1 MIKPLRLKRGQGGGG
16 AATLVALIAVFIVFY
31 ILFLPPAERN
41 RLLNNKTTTTGENGE
56 DTSGKIIL
64 LKESPGTLFK
74 EEQTEFEHTISPFNL
89 AVFNQDVVLKEKDS
103 MYIQAG
109 GSKDQP
115 QMMILVIKDVDN
127 TKNVKISFT
136 VGKHSG
142 KLIIKLNGEEVFN
155 GEITTSNPAPIK
167 LDNLKEENIL
177 EFSVSSSGWMFW
189 NVNFY
194 ELSNIKITAT
204 VTNLE
209 NQEAA
214 KQFSISYDVEDVKEA
229 TLRFIP
235 ECRVSNVG
243 RLTIKLNAETISSD
257 VPDCGSPSVIEIDPA
272 ILKNGGNTIFFSS
285 AAGSYLVD
293 NILIRTT
300 LREPTYPAYYFLLN
314 ESSYGK
320 IANNTRDIFLVIKFA
335 GTEDFWDGTAVI
347 NDIKTT
353 FHQRESTY
361 SKDIGSFIREDN
373 NYIRIIPDN
382 TLDVVELRVEL
393 RKV

>member
-41 RLLNNKTTTTGENGE
+41 KLLNNKTTTGDNGE

-109 GSKDQP
+109 GSKEQP

-127 TKNVKISFT
+127 TKNVKVSFT

-167 LDNLKEENIL
+167 LGNLKEENIL

-209 NQEAA
+209 NQEAS

-235 ECRVSNVG
+235 ECRVSSVG
-243 RLTIKLNAETISSD
+243 RLTIKLNGETISSE
-257 VPDCGSPSVIEIDPA
+257 VPDCGSPSVIEVDPA
-272 ILKNGGNTIFFSS
+272 ILKNGGNTILFSS

-300 LREPTYPAYYFLLN
+300 LREPTYPAYYFQLN

-320 IANNTRDIFLVIKFA
+320 IINNTRDIYLVLKFA
-335 GTEDFWDGTAVI
+335 GTEDFWDGTVVI

-361 SKDIGSFIREDN
+361 NKDIGTYIREDN
-373 NYIRIIPDN
+373 NYVRIIPEK